1 MNNCIT
7 MKVVKRHVV
16 SMRAGRSMVELRTP
30 SRTRL
35 NVVSLGK
42 QGPVGTVAE
51 EVLKIAT
58 EAQIAA
64 NEAKAQS
71 SQVAQ
76 EQTLMVDGMTMT
88 IDHYIGVIGVQE

>member
-58 EAQIAA
+58 EAQTAA

>member
-7 MKVVKRHVV
+7 MKVVSRHVV
-16 SMRAGRSMVELRTP
+16 SMKAGRSMVELRTP
-30 SRTRL
+30 RKTRF
-35 NVVSLGK
+35 NVVSMGK

-51 EVLKIAT
+51 EVLKMAA
-58 EAQIAA
+58 EAQNAA

-71 SQVAQ
+71 SQLAEDQ
-76 EQTLMVDGMTMT
+76 STMVDGMTMT

>member
-58 EAQIAA
+58 EAQTVA

>member
-7 MKVVKRHVV
+7 MKVVKRHVI
-16 SMRAGRSMVELRTP
+16 SMRAGRSMVEIRSP
-30 SRTRL
+30 SRARL

-51 EVLKIAT
+51 EVLKMAT
-58 EAQIAA
+58 EAQAAA
-64 NEAKAQS
+64 NEAKVQSAQVAEDQS
-71 SQVAQ
+71 S
-76 EQTLMVDGMTMT
+76 MVGGMTMT